1 MNSNQSSSPCGHLA
15 SCTFTIYAAVP
26 GYGPCQEWGEV
37 GENGTLIRMLISFPQ
52 IVPPFYLKTVTFE
65 DHEYGHG
72 TMTSSLTQQH
82 WYWCQFFLQ
91 IKYILKP
98 LVSN

>member
-1 MNSNQSSSPCGHLA
+1 M
-15 SCTFTIYAAVP
+15 
-26 GYGPCQEWGEV
+26 

-82 WYWCQFFLQ
+82 WYWCQFFL
-91 IKYILKP
+91 
-98 LVSN
+98 